1 MSDPNI
7 ELSLVVPAY
16 NEQEVVP
23 ELLRRVE
30 AALLLIGKPFEVII
44 VDDGS
49 TDTTPQQ
56 LTEAMKTRPW
66 LRVLRM
72 ARNGGQSA
80 AFDAGF
86 KAARGRVIATIDAD
100 LQNDPEEIPRL
111 LPMLEP
117 YDMITG
123 WRQKRQDSK
132 FRLIQTRI
140 ANRVRNYISEE
151 TIQDSASS
159 LKLYKRHC
167 LEGIFLFN
175 GAHRFMPTLVKM
187 RGYTVLETPVKHSAR
202 YAGTA
207 KYGFRNRAW
216 RAFIDLLG
224 VRWMKKRFL
233 RYQVS
238 EATADSAVAASPAS
252 SSAASS

>member
-1 MSDPNI
+1 MDQDI

-16 NEQEVVP
+16 NEQEVIA
-23 ELLRRVE
+23 ELLRRTE
-30 AALLLIGKPFEVII
+30 AALRQTGKRFETVV

-49 TDTTPQQ
+49 TDQTPAM
-56 LTEAMKTRPW
+56 LIEAMKSRPW

-86 KAARGRVIATIDAD
+86 KAARGQVIATIDAD

-111 LPMLEP
+111 LPMLEN

-123 WRQKRQDSK
+123 WRAKRKDST

-140 ANRVRNYISEE
+140 ANRIRNWISQE

-159 LKLYKRHC
+159 LKVYKRHC
-167 LEGIFLFN
+167 LENIQLFT

-187 RGYTVLETPVKHSAR
+187 RGYTVLETPVKHSPR

-207 KYGFRNRAW
+207 KYGFKNRAW

-224 VRWMKKRFL
+224 VRWMKTRYL
-233 RYQVS
+233 RYDAS
-238 EATADSAVAASPAS
+238 EVRSEVVA
-252 SSAASS
+252 

>member
-1 MSDPNI
+1 MSENV

-16 NEQEVVP
+16 NEQEVIA

-30 AALLLIGKPFEVII
+30 AALRNSGKTFEVVI

-49 TDTTPQQ
+49 TDGTPKM
-56 LTEAMKTRPW
+56 LREAMKDRPW
-66 LRVLRM
+66 LRLLQM
-72 ARNGGQSA
+72 KRNGGQSA

-86 KAARGRVIATIDAD
+86 KAARGNIIATIDAD

-111 LPMLEP
+111 LPMLDG

-123 WRQKRQDSK
+123 WRSKRKDSK

-140 ANRVRNYISEE
+140 ANRIRNWISKE
-151 TIQDSASS
+151 TINDSASS
-159 LKLYKRHC
+159 LKVYKRHC
-167 LEGIFLFN
+167 LDGIHLFA

-187 RGYTVLETPVKHSAR
+187 RGFTVLETPVKHSPR

-216 RAFIDLLG
+216 RAFVDLLG
-224 VRWMKKRFL
+224 VRWMKERWL
-233 RYQVS
+233 RYEANEVKPEIRNQNS
-238 EATADSAVAASPAS
+238 ESSPNA
-252 SSAASS
+252 